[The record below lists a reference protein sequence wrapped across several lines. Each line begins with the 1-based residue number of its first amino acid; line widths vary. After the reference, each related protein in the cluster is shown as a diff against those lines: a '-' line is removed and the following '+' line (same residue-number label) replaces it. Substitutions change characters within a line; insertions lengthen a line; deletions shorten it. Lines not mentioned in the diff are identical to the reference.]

1 MGEGAGDLFSLAW
14 SSELQTI
21 FVGCQNTSLQWF
33 DFRGPIS
40 RSSSSSSVVDGFTL
54 TSSARTLNVGT
65 SRKAHKFF
73 DSYPQYERKPADI
86 HAHNECSGLRG
97 RSSPNSDRS
106 DTPPPKDYL
115 SIPAYNVIDSA
126 HYGYIY
132 CMIVLRRGGQTI
144 QLATGSGDET
154 VKVLMLSLFRLIELL
169 NCTPL
174 VMGLR
179 ISNTRI
185 SA

>member
-33 DFRGPIS
+33 DFRDPIS
-40 RSSSSSSVVDGFTL
+40 RLSSPSSVVDGSTL
-54 TSSARTLNVGT
+54 TSSTYTPKVGA

-86 HAHNECSGLRG
+86 HANNEWSGLRG
-97 RSSPNSDRS
+97 RSSPDSDRS
-106 DTPPPKDYL
+106 NTPPPQDYL

-132 CMIVLRRGGQTI
+132 CMVVLRRGGQTT

-154 VKVLMLSLFRLIELL
+154 VKVLMLSLFY
-169 NCTPL
+169 
-174 VMGLR
+174 
-179 ISNTRI
+179 
-185 SA
+185 

>member
-33 DFRGPIS
+33 DFREPIS
-40 RSSSSSSVVDGFTL
+40 TSFSSLVVDGSTL
-54 TSSARTLNVGT
+54 TPAACTPNGGT

-86 HAHNECSGLRG
+86 HANNECSGLRG
-97 RSSPNSDRS
+97 RSSPDLDRS
-106 DTPPPKDYL
+106 DTPPPQDYL
-115 SIPAYNVIDSA
+115 SIPAYNVLDSA

-132 CMIVLRRGGQTI
+132 CMVVLRRGRQAI

-154 VKVLMLSLFRLIELL
+154 VKVQMLSLFQLAKLMNL
-169 NCTPL
+169 VPL
-174 VMGLR
+174 VMELR
-179 ISNTRI
+179 ISSTRI